1 MFIGFFQISVVQH
14 TEVTLVNGH
23 YSKTVASIESKE
35 GCPVSPGASFSK
47 LYQLTP
53 TAAANK
59 DRRGIALD
67 GMLKEAD
74 TNLASSTLTPTADAI
89 GIVISYVVRA
99 RLYLGAIG
107 GDLTADVPFKLALPD
122 PTISQDSKAA
132 SADEKAAKDVST
144 PQETDRRRTMKKQM
158 TREMSTDLIFEDF
171 ARRRQ
176 ESEDLE

>member
-1 MFIGFFQISVVQH
+1 M
-14 TEVTLVNGH
+14 VNGH
-23 YSKTVASIESKE
+23 YSKTVASLESKE
-35 GCPVSPGASFSK
+35 GCPITPGASFSK
-47 LYQLTP
+47 VYQLLP
-53 TAAANK
+53 LAASNK

-74 TNLASSTLTPTADAI
+74 TNLASSTLTPTSDAI
-89 GIVISYVVRA
+89 GIVISYVARV

-107 GDLTADVPFKLALPD
+107 GDLTADVPFKLCTLD
-122 PTISQDSKAA
+122 PGHGKTVAESGEENKNKESGQPA
-132 SADEKAAKDVST
+132 EST
-144 PQETDRRRTMKKQM
+144 GANTTSTTNVTTAGRRLKKQM

>member
-1 MFIGFFQISVVQH
+1 MFSLVQVCVVQH

-23 YSKTVASIESKE
+23 YSKTVACIESKE
-35 GCPVSPGASFSK
+35 GCPITPGVSYSK

-122 PTISQDSKAA
+122 PAIVSDSKNLAE
-132 SADEKAAKDVST
+132 DKKDGKDGSIAT
-144 PQETDRRRTMKKQM
+144 QTDRRRTMKKQM